1 VPVRALLLAE
11 GPDPRQG
18 CQLLRDTY
26 HLQLPEADADSVI
39 RPTDEVV
46 PSDPLAAASYYML
59 HGNIVSARRVLASG
73 DLGSGAEVSRLRA
86 ALAIREGRWKDA
98 VRQLLD
104 YLRQSKKL

>member
-1 VPVRALLLAE
+1 
-11 GPDPRQG
+11 
-18 CQLLRDTY
+18 
-26 HLQLPEADADSVI
+26 VI
-39 RPTDEVV
+39 RPTDEAV
-46 PSDPLAAASYYML
+46 PADPLAAASYYML

-73 DLGSGAEVSRLRA
+73 DFGRAAEAQRLRA